1 MRRMLGRIFTGPGP
15 GLRNG
20 WKVALFVLV
29 VGLGD
34 ALLFQAPYLNSW
46 LRSLRGQVPFVLFL
60 LCLLV
65 TWRFLRS
72 EGATL
77 GSVGL
82 RLDGRWATSFA
93 VGTLAGVALMGVT
106 SLVIWLAGGFHWI
119 RTPGLGPLQLLY
131 GGWVFLGVAL
141 HEELT
146 FRGYLFQRLERGL
159 GPWGAQLLIA
169 AFFALGHWGNP
180 GMSGATKV
188 WATVNIALASLLLG
202 LCYLKTRSLALPVG
216 LHLGWNWA
224 QGSLLGFG
232 VSGTMAHGWWTPV
245 FHGRPQ
251 WFTGGAFGLEA
262 SLPCT
267 VICSLAC
274 LLLWFCPS
282 RKGLNQ

>member
-1 MRRMLGRIFTGPGP
+1 MRQALGRIFTGPGA

-20 WKVALFVLV
+20 WKVALFVLT

-34 ALLFQAPYLNSW
+34 ALLFQMPYARLW
-46 LRSLRGQVPFVLFL
+46 LRSLGAQVPFLLFL
-60 LCLLV
+60 LCLVV
-65 TWRFLRS
+65 TARFLRS

-82 RLDGRWATSFA
+82 RLDGRWAAAFA
-93 VGTLAGVALMGVT
+93 TGTLAGVALMGIT
-106 SLVIWLAGGFHWI
+106 SLVIWLGGGLHWI
-119 RTPGLGPLQLLY
+119 RTPGLGTPQLLQ

-159 GPWGAQLLIA
+159 GAWGAQGLIA
-169 AFFALGHWGNP
+169 AFFVLGHWGNP
-180 GMSGATKV
+180 GMSGATLV
-188 WATVNIALASLLLG
+188 WATVNIVLASLLLG

-232 VSGTMAHGWWTPV
+232 VSGTLAQGWWTPV

-262 SLPCT
+262 SLPCAVLCT
-267 VICSLAC
+267 LAC
-274 LLLWFCPS
+274 LALWLCPWP
-282 RKGLNQ
+282 KALK